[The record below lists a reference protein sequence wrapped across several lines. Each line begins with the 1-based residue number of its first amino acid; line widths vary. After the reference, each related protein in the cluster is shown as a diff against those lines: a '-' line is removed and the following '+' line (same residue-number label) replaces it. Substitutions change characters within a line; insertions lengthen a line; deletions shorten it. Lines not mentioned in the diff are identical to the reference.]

1 MLSGKRPANQHITVI
16 KYLHSLIG
24 PVTYNLKKA
33 FIQLHIAVFLAG
45 FTGILGRLITL
56 NEGLIVWWR
65 LLISSVTMWILFLAR
80 KRIQKISLR
89 DIVKIAAIGFVAALH
104 WVSFYGAIKYAN
116 VSVALVCFSSVGFFT
131 AILEPLMLKTA
142 FKPVEILLG
151 LFVIAGIYIIFHFD
165 SRYKTGIITGV
176 ISAVLGAIFP
186 ICNRQLMQRM
196 NAETLMTF
204 ELTGGFLALSILMP
218 FYLKNFPADHNV
230 PGFSDLLWLLF
241 LSWICSVWAFQL
253 SANALKKISAF
264 TVNLTYNL
272 EPVYGIILAF
282 TVYHENERLGS
293 SFYIGLL
300 FIITAVAFQTIRVW
314 RGRISSKL

>member
-1 MLSGKRPANQHITVI
+1 M
-16 KYLHSLIG
+16 
-24 PVTYNLKKA
+24 KKA

-65 LLISSVTMWILFLAR
+65 LLISAVTMWILFLPA
-80 KRIQKISLR
+80 KRIQKISAA
-89 DIVKIAAIGFVAALH
+89 DMMKIAGIGLVAALH

-131 AILEPLMLKTA
+131 ALLEPILLKTA
-142 FKPVEILLG
+142 YKPVELLLG
-151 LFVIAGIYIIFHFD
+151 LFVIAGIFIIFHFD
-165 SRYKTGIITGV
+165 THYKTGIIIGV
-176 ISAVLGAIFP
+176 ISAILGAVFP
-186 ICNRQLMQRM
+186 IGNRQLMQRM
-196 NAETLMTF
+196 NAETLMSY
-204 ELTGGFLALSILMP
+204 ELTGGFLALSLFIP
-218 FYLKNFPADHNV
+218 FYLEKFPGTHRIPV
-230 PGFSDLLWLLF
+230 FSDWLWLLF

-253 SANALKKISAF
+253 SANALKKIPAF

-282 TVYHENERLGS
+282 VIYRENQDLGK

-300 FIITAVAFQTIRVW
+300 FILIAVALQTVRVW
-314 RGRISSKL
+314 RRET

>member
-1 MLSGKRPANQHITVI
+1 M
-16 KYLHSLIG
+16 
-24 PVTYNLKKA
+24 KKA
-33 FIQLHIAVFLAG
+33 FIQLHTAVFLAG

-80 KRIQKISLR
+80 RRIQKISMV
-89 DIVKIAAIGFVAALH
+89 DMAKIAGIGLVAALH

-131 AILEPLMLKTA
+131 ALFEPLLVKA
-142 FKPVEILLG
+142 PFKPVELLLG
-151 LFVIAGIYIIFHFD
+151 IFVMAGIYIIFHFD
-165 SRYKTGIITGV
+165 TLHKTGILLGV
-176 ISAVLGAIFP
+176 VSAMLGAIFP
-186 ICNRQLMQRM
+186 VCNRQLMQRM
-196 NAETLMTF
+196 NAETLMSF
-204 ELTGGFLALSILMP
+204 ELSGGFLALSLLLP
-218 FYLKNFPADHNV
+218 FYLRQFPGTHQLPNV
-230 PGFSDLLWLLF
+230 SDLFWLLF

-282 TVYHENERLGS
+282 VIYHENKELGS
-293 SFYIGLL
+293 SFYTGLS
-300 FIITAVAFQTIRVW
+300 FILIAVALQTLRVY
-314 RGRISSKL
+314 KKKAL

>member
-1 MLSGKRPANQHITVI
+1 M
-16 KYLHSLIG
+16 
-24 PVTYNLKKA
+24 KKA

-56 NEGLIVWWR
+56 NEGLLVWWR

-80 KRIQKISLR
+80 KRILRISAK
-89 DIVKIAAIGFVAALH
+89 DIARIAGIGFIAALH

-131 AILEPLMLKTA
+131 SIFEPLMLRTA
-142 FKPVEILLG
+142 ASLVEILLG

-165 SRYKTGIITGV
+165 SRYKTGIIIGV
-176 ISAVLGAIFP
+176 VSAMLGAIFP
-186 ICNRQLMQRM
+186 VCNRQLMQRM
-196 NAETLMTF
+196 NAETLMSY
-204 ELTGGFLALSILMP
+204 ELSGGFLALSLLIP
-218 FYLKNFPADHNV
+218 FYLRQFPSDHII
-230 PGFSDLLWLLF
+230 PGFSDWCWLLF

-272 EPVYGIILAF
+272 EPVYGIFLAF
-282 TVYHENERLGS
+282 VVYHENELLGK

-300 FIITAVAFQTIRVW
+300 FILAAVTLQTIRVW
-314 RGRISSKL
+314 KKRGSSTI